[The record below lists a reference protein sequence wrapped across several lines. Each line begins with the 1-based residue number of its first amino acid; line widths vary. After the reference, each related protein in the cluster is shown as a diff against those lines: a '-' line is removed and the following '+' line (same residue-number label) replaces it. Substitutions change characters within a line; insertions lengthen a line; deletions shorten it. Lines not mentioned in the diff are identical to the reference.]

1 MTPRGLLGLTRS
13 RRVDRTTPAS
23 GRIIMGAE
31 RFYADVSAIFEWER
45 AVQQL
50 FLQQYGVD

>member
-1 MTPRGLLGLTRS
+1 
-13 RRVDRTTPAS
+13 
-23 GRIIMGAE
+23 MGAE